1 MGGNLALRQSGE
13 GQDTHA
19 EPLLYSI
26 GDLASETGVT
36 HRALRLYEDQ
46 GLLAP
51 QRIGNQRIY
60 SHRDRA
66 RLILVLRGKRLGFSL
81 ADIKEMLELYDVDPQ
96 HLEQLRVT
104 LKKAQARIAELE
116 QQQVAIAETLAEL
129 RAGERGVRDLIRQR
143 EAGGGASHRKSV
155 SPPPHPPVASRRAPP
170 SPPQGAEREIRK
182 RKSA

>member
-1 MGGNLALRQSGE
+1 MGGNVALRQSGDERAE
-13 GQDTHA
+13 GHEA
-19 EPLLYSI
+19 RLYSI

-36 HRALRLYEDQ
+36 HRALRIYEEQ

-81 ADIKEMLELYDVDPQ
+81 ADIREMLEMYDVDPQ

-116 QQQVAIAETLAEL
+116 HQQVAIAETLAEL
-129 RAGERGVRDLIRQR
+129 RAGERMVRNLIRER
-143 EAGGGASHRKSV
+143 EAGGNRTRGN
-155 SPPPHPPVASRRAPP
+155 RR
-170 SPPQGAEREIRK
+170 
-182 RKSA
+182 